1 MTFIT
6 SNYQTQCAKAFGT
19 SLQLGMQE
27 DTHVC
32 VSEPHKKQKKTLLIR
47 NRPSNDP
54 SIEMGVAHAF
64 KRCIFEH
71 PSSVLNTFMFMQN
84 QDLKCNCAI
93 L

>member
-32 VSEPHKKQKKTLLIR
+32 VSEPHKKGKKRYLLEI
-47 NRPSNDP
+47 DP
-54 SIEMGVAHAF
+54 VMTPLSKWEWHMPLNGVF
-64 KRCIFEH
+64 LNIQV
-71 PSSVLNTFMFMQN
+71 VLS
-84 QDLKCNCAI
+84 
-93 L
+93 

>member
-1 MTFIT
+1 MSVYLNPI
-6 SNYQTQCAKAFGT
+6 KR
-19 SLQLGMQE
+19 
-27 DTHVC
+27 
-32 VSEPHKKQKKTLLIR
+32 KKKHHYLLEIDLS
-47 NRPSNDP
+47 SNDP
-54 SIEMGVAHAF
+54 IIEMGVAHAF